1 MFIGLLLSFVI
12 CVILDN
18 AISWYVF
25 LVSSLYIIGIIAEK
39 TQLYQKVYN
48 RINGTYYTLRSGN
61 KKAKH
66 VRIEQNCKIRNPGKI
81 SWGNNVTVAKHAE
94 LLPLSG
100 DDSYP
105 SKIKIG
111 NNVYIGNHDRFSSA
125 FEIEIEDNVLFA
137 AYVHITDHS
146 HEYRD
151 IHLPVSAQGI
161 FSNGKVR
168 IGTGSWLGLR
178 SEILPGVSVG
188 AHCVVAAGAVVTKDV
203 PDYCVVA
210 GVPAKIVKKY
220 DFAQGK
226 WIKP

>member
-1 MFIGLLLSFVI
+1 MFIGLLLSFIV
-12 CVILDN
+12 CLILN
-18 AISWYVF
+18 NVFIWYIFLISF
-25 LVSSLYIIGIIAEK
+25 LYIIGIFVEK
-39 TQLYQKVYN
+39 TQICQKFYN

-61 KKAKH
+61 KLAKH
-66 VRIEQNCKIRNPGKI
+66 VRIEQNCKIRNTNKI
-81 SWGNNVTVAKHAE
+81 FWGNNVTIAKHAE

-100 DDSYP
+100 DDSHP

-125 FEIEIEDNVLFA
+125 FEIEIEDDVLFA

-151 IHLPVSAQGI
+151 VHLPVSAQGI
-161 FSNGKVR
+161 FSNGKVH
-168 IGTGSWLGLR
+168 IGKGSWLGLR
-178 SEILPGVSVG
+178 SEILPGVSIG
-188 AHCVVAAGAVVTKDV
+188 THCVVAAGAVVTKDV

-220 DFAQGK
+220 DFDRNQWVK
-226 WIKP
+226 L